1 MRVYKLQISLAPNIS
16 IHLTVWEM
24 FKMEDNFAGVFVL
37 FWWGW
42 FFGHSTWL
50 ATDLSSLTRD

>member
-16 IHLTVWEM
+16 IHLTVWEI

-37 FWWGW
+37 FWWGVVLW
-42 FFGHSTWL
+42 PFHM
-50 ATDLSSLTRD
+50 ACH